1 MTSRSTRKSSQ
12 RERSCS
18 TRKSS
23 QRVGSPSPCAET
35 ALPRKKFT
43 ARSRVTRYHDHAW
56 HEPSRQA
63 KARARASVH
72 PKTEPWNF
80 VIFVSWGSNL
90 SPAPS
95 AWLDWLLPARLVFVT
110 PVSLRGSALVFSPT
124 PEPGYLGLAALREGN
139 PLAFAFGF
147 GLLPFPCRGSAKV
160 LVPSPGKDLSR
171 QRPLGGNAVTLTLLA
186 RSCNPLALA
195 SGSARSSCLA
205 VSSLV

>member
-43 ARSRVTRYHDHAW
+43 ARSRVTRYHDSAW

-63 KARARASVH
+63 KARASVH

-80 VIFVSWGSNL
+80 VSFVSWGSNL

-95 AWLDWLLPARLVFVT
+95 AWLAWLLPARLGFVT

-124 PEPGYLGLAALREGN
+124 PEPGYFGFAELRERN

-147 GLLPFPCRGSAKV
+147 GSLPFPCRGSAKV
-160 LVPSPGKDLSR
+160 LVPPLPAKTSR
-171 QRPLGGNAVTLTLLA
+171 GNASRGNAETLTLLA

-195 SGSARSSCLA
+195 SGSARSGCLA
-205 VSSLV
+205 VSALV

>member
-43 ARSRVTRYHDHAW
+43 ARSRVTRYHDGAW

-63 KARARASVH
+63 KARASVH
-72 PKTEPWNF
+72 PKPEPGSF
-80 VIFVSWGSNL
+80 VIFGSFVSWGSNL

-95 AWLDWLLPARLVFVT
+95 AWLAWLLPARLGFVT

-124 PEPGYLGLAALREGN
+124 PEPGYFGFAELRERN

-147 GLLPFPCRGSAKV
+147 GSLPFPCRGSAKV
-160 LVPSPGKDLSR
+160 LVPSPGKDLSGET
-171 QRPLGGNAVTLTLLA
+171 PLGGNASRGKRL
-186 RSCNPLALA
+186 
-195 SGSARSSCLA
+195 SGETQRR
-205 VSSLV
+205 

>member
-12 RERSCS
+12 RERSAPQEKVHS
-18 TRKSS
+18 GSALRASALRLRSPGKSS
-23 QRVGSPSPCAET
+23 QRGHE
-35 ALPRKKFT
+35 
-43 ARSRVTRYHDHAW
+43 VTRYHDHAW

-63 KARARASVH
+63 KARASVH
-72 PKTEPWNF
+72 PKAEPGSFVIF

-110 PVSLRGSALVFSPT
+110 PVSLRGPALVFSPLRNRGT
-124 PEPGYLGLAALREGN
+124 SALLSFGKETRSPAPSALARSR
-139 PLAFAFGF
+139 
-147 GLLPFPCRGSAKV
+147 FPAGDQRRFSS
-160 LVPSPGKDLSR
+160 PPGKDLSR

-186 RSCNPLALA
+186 RSCNPIAPA

-205 VSSLV
+205 VSALV